1 VEARLVQ
8 DGSSYAVVTGQ
19 IVSDGRKMAEAELR
33 YGLAPFPNET
43 LRARILEMAR
53 RVAVPEAY
61 LSGG

>member
-1 VEARLVQ
+1 
-8 DGSSYAVVTGQ
+8 
-19 IVSDGRKMAEAELR
+19 MAEAELR